1 MTTFPGLSTS
11 ELADMLDVKFTF
23 HTRVEAFSRDQGYVF
38 SAVPK
43 NSFRR
48 SEYTVYIGGNSPAS
62 NVADI
67 RNDHVVVSYRHL
79 RTSFDILVYN
89 TKLSDKPRH
98 AAKSFFTDMENSPDL
113 YAYTNKRW
121 SEVEHVVFMD
131 LEDFADEKG
140 CVDVMDSRFQETV
153 LDLLR
158 KKRIIF

>member
-23 HTRVEAFSRDQGYVF
+23 HKRVEAFSKDQGYVF

-67 RNDHVVVSYRHL
+67 RNDHVVVSYRHS

-98 AAKSFFTDMENSPDL
+98 AAKSFFTGMENSPYL
-113 YAYTNKRW
+113 YADTNERW

-131 LEDFADEKG
+131 LEDFVDEKG

>member
-23 HTRVEAFSRDQGYVF
+23 HARVEAFSRDQGYVF

-153 LDLLR
+153 LDHLR
-158 KKRIIF
+158 KKSIIS